1 MSSKWGVA
9 PVLSILSLLI
19 GTWSTVYPSL
29 LIMLKFYPNKRPIID
44 SLTWTLIEILQVVQI
59 EYYSSFQKKKEKR
72 KREKSITVALWNL
85 FIVIQ
90 PQVMMCHVSHVLQ
103 YISFRN
109 IPNEEDLLI
118 LFWLLYIISHFSV
131 AYTKISNSR
140 DLAIYMVWDTLQFYD
155 IFDLQRIVR
164 NYKMFRM
171 LTEIDVCLL
180 NCRLEKQF
188 LKVFPGMMSHGSFLP
203 LFPSLVD
210 LPSEFPI
217 CLCNQWFAFSLNFF
231 CSTTLPFH

>member
-29 LIMLKFYPNKRPIID
+29 LIMLKFYPNKGPIID

-90 PQVMMCHVSHVLQ
+90 PQVIMCYVSHVLQ

-164 NYKMFRM
+164 NYKMFK
-171 LTEIDVCLL
+171 DANWNWCLL
-180 NCRLEKQF
+180 VELQIRETIFEGFSWNDVSWIISSIVPFTCGSSKW
-188 LKVFPGMMSHGSFLP
+188 VSHL
-203 LFPSLVD
+203 LM
-210 LPSEFPI
+210 
-217 CLCNQWFAFSLNFF
+217 
-231 CSTTLPFH
+231 